1 MIHKNSK
8 IICTSDTSTHI
19 IVAICQPQKVDEM
32 LRRCMKSLMDFVD
45 LKATDHHVNVVVTPT
60 EEKVV
65 EGVDLSIL
73 PKAK

>member
-1 MIHKNSK
+1 
-8 IICTSDTSTHI
+8 
-19 IVAICQPQKVDEM
+19 
-32 LRRCMKSLMDFVD
+32 MKSLMDFVD